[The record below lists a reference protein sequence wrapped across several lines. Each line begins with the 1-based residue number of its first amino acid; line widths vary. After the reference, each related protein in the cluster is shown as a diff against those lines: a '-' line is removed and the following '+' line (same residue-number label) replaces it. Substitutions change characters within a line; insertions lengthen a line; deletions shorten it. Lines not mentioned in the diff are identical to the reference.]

1 MIISQQQSTMARPRR
16 ILHPTDLTA
25 ADVFPFQI
33 ARALARGL
41 EAELIVMHSAP
52 VNDLYH
58 VPGYRAEIERRLNI
72 LRLSDP
78 DLEITTCLLS
88 GDPASQIVGWANET
102 LCDAIVMRS
111 SEKRG
116 LVGRLVDNVS
126 QRVKRLVHC
135 PVILVPGQP
144 ADRRMNGKRGRDR
157 PATNRIHKAAV
168 TIP

>member
-1 MIISQQQSTMARPRR
+1 
-16 ILHPTDLTA
+16 
-25 ADVFPFQI
+25 
-33 ARALARGL
+33 
-41 EAELIVMHSAP
+41 MHSAP
-52 VNDLYH
+52 VTDLYH
-58 VPGYRAEIERRLNI
+58 TPGYRAEIERRLDI

-78 DLEITTCLLS
+78 DLEITTCILS

-144 ADRRMNGKRGRDR
+144 ADRYMNGNPGRER
-157 PATNRIHKAAV
+157 SATQRVHTAAV
-168 TIP
+168 TVT